1 MADMKMYEDY
11 EFSETVTSMTT
22 VKVSAGK
29 GEEYLEGLKQTWVA
43 SNEVAKELG
52 HLEDYRIYVS
62 TLPESGDFNVVLI
75 ITFKNLGEYAP
86 SRAKY
91 DEFMKKWSEKRVERN
106 RKIAENYPN
115 LRELTGEYLL
125 NSVKFL
131 K

>member
-1 MADMKMYEDY
+1 MLQVITKY
-11 EFSETVTSMTT
+11 
-22 VKVSAGK
+22 
-29 GEEYLEGLKQTWVA
+29 
-43 SNEVAKELG
+43 
-52 HLEDYRIYVS
+52 IYS
-62 TLPESGDFNVVLI
+62 TI
-75 ITFKNLGEYAP
+75 IDIFHINP
-86 SRAKY
+86 VNIRAKY